1 MTLAQ
6 QSLTEAKAIITADE
20 SVWTLK
26 AITDATDKVAKDNGA
41 IDDQWEYY
49 DRRAKAGRE
58 PINIAAGRR
67 LSHAL
72 DKAYPPDGN
81 NKAFYDFMEAVD
93 VYDKNHTI
101 NERLS
106 LLDKAINAPE
116 ANLEKL

>member
-26 AITDATDKVAKDNGA
+26 AITDATNKVAKDNGV

-49 DRRAKAGRE
+49 DKRAKAGRK
-58 PINIAAGRR
+58 PINFAAGHRIC
-67 LSHAL
+67 HAL
-72 DKAYPPDGN
+72 DRAYPPDD
-81 NKAFYDFMEAVD
+81 KVFCDFMKAIEA
-93 VYDKNHTI
+93 YDKDHTI
-101 NERLS
+101 DERLS
-106 LLDKAINAPE
+106 LLDKAINAQE